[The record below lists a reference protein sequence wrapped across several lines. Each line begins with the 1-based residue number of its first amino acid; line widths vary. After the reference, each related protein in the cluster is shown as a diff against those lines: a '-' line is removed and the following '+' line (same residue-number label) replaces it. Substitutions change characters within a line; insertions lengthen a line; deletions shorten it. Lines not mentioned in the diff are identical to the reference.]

1 MKRILIIFIL
11 LSSFKSL
18 SQEKK
23 LIDYFFSENYNNKR
37 FIYNKGE
44 IWDFVTLKWEGDYI
58 ISLTERRLKNGRSMK
73 IVDYYHPDNNRIIN
87 TVRSTSFSKRY
98 SRVDELIL
106 KKSNSKWKDSSGSYS
121 SYFTSVKTSYNK
133 YNNCIAIKKVFI
145 NSGGGENIKFYALG
159 IGLVKEE
166 TYNSKGKL
174 TLTKELIDRQKTLT
188 KKEYLVQNRVAES
201 RKKFFSY
208 KETNPNEFK
217 EFSAKYTDR
226 IINRLKD
233 YTERELLKRK
243 KKFPYIII
251 ETTEENEHIDILFE
265 RKYNFNYKRIS
276 PNFQNLKNRELFYVM
291 RKERI
296 TINKFPLSCLEFDN
310 SKKCYE
316 MSTYIL
322 IKNFSIQFKKGLTV
336 IKKRANGKHKFYEKK
351 LNYEIKEKLSE
362 LMKDLDKGKYWISY
376 LIGKVN
382 NKDASHII
390 FEKM

>member
-1 MKRILIIFIL
+1 MKRMLIIIIL

-23 LIDYFFSENYNNKR
+23 LIDYFFSENYNDKR
-37 FIYNKGE
+37 FVYSKGE
-44 IWDFVTLKWEGDYI
+44 IWDFVTLKLEDDYI
-58 ISLTERRLKNGRSMK
+58 ISLTERRLKNGSSMK
-73 IVDYYHPDNNRIIN
+73 IVDYYHPNKNRVVN
-87 TVRSTSFSKRY
+87 TVRSTSLSSRY
-98 SRVDELIL
+98 SRVDEVIL
-106 KKSNSKWKDSSGSYS
+106 KMPNSKWKDSSGSYS
-121 SYFTSVKTSYNK
+121 SYFTTVKTNYNQ

-145 NSGGGENIKFYALG
+145 DSEGGENIKFYALG

-174 TLTKELIDRQKTLT
+174 ILIRELIDNRKTLT
-188 KKEYLVQNRVAES
+188 EKEYLIKKRIAES

-208 KETNPNEFK
+208 KETNPK
-217 EFSAKYTDR
+217 EYKKFVAKYTDR
-226 IINRLKD
+226 IVNRLND

-243 KKFPYIII
+243 KKFPYTTI

-276 PNFQNLKNRELFYVM
+276 PNFQNLKNRELFYIL
-291 RKERI
+291 RKERVDV
-296 TINKFPLSCLEFDN
+296 NKFPLSCLEFDN

-322 IKNFSIQFKKGLTV
+322 IKDFNIQFKKGLTV
-336 IKKRANGKHKFYEKK
+336 IKKRANGKYKFYEKK
-351 LNYEIKEKLSE
+351 LNYEIKEKLSK
-362 LMKDLDKGKYWISY
+362 LMKDLEKGKYWISY
-376 LIGKVN
+376 LIGEVN
-382 NKDASHII
+382 NKDASHLI

>member
-23 LIDYFFSENYNNKR
+23 LIDYFFSENYNDKR

-44 IWDFVTLKWEGDYI
+44 IWDFVTLKSEDNYI
-58 ISLTERRLKNGRSMK
+58 ISLTERRLKNGSSMK
-73 IVDYYHPDNNRIIN
+73 IVDYYHPNKNRVVN
-87 TVRSTSFSKRY
+87 TVRSTSLSSRY
-98 SRVDELIL
+98 SRVDEVIL
-106 KKSNSKWKDSSGSYS
+106 KMPNSKWKDSSGSYS
-121 SYFTSVKTSYNK
+121 SYFTTVKTSYNE
-133 YNNCIAIKKVFI
+133 YINCIAVKKEDTNFR
-145 NSGGGENIKFYALG
+145 GGENIKFYALG

-174 TLTKELIDRQKTLT
+174 ILIRELIDNRKTLT
-188 KKEYLVQNRVAES
+188 EKEYLIKKRIAES

-208 KETNPNEFK
+208 KETNPNEYKKFV
-217 EFSAKYTDR
+217 AKYTDR
-226 IINRLKD
+226 IIHRLKD

-243 KKFPYIII
+243 KKFPYTII

-265 RKYNFNYKRIS
+265 RKYNFNYNRIS
-276 PNFQNLKNRELFYVM
+276 PNFQNLKNKELFYVM

-322 IKNFSIQFKKGLTV
+322 IKDFNIQFKKGLTV
-336 IKKRANGKHKFYEKK
+336 INKRANGKYKFYEKK
-351 LNYEIKEKLSE
+351 LNYEVKERLSE

-376 LIGKVN
+376 LIGEVN
-382 NKDASHII
+382 NKDASHIV